1 MAKGSGLFGL
11 VWSPFKHLFQ
21 ASGES
26 AQKIGSGAGKIAKV
40 GLGTVESVGSS
51 FAKHSNQTIRNITR
65 RVGKLGRF
73 GRSKSR
79 RGGRR

>member
-1 MAKGSGLFGL
+1 MAKVSGLVAL

-26 AQKIGSGAGKIAKV
+26 AKKIGVSAGKIAKE
-40 GLGTVESVGSS
+40 GLGAVEGVGST
-51 FAKHSNQTIRNITR
+51 FANHSNRAVRNFTR
-65 RVGKLGRF
+65 RVGRG

-79 RGGRR
+79 KAGGRR